1 MLIGQP
7 VDSRVDVGKA
17 VRNGEE
23 VQVQVFSGSS
33 ALNPGSLTDQVEAIS
48 RVLSPLAA
56 SEVGSIRC
64 IGLNVGVPPALPR
77 PIGGLRPCPPFPRVT
92 RLMDEPQCAV
102 REPRQGSKHAT
113 A

>member
-7 VDSRVDVGKA
+7 LDSNVDVGKA

-23 VQVQVFSGSS
+23 VQVKVFSGSS
-33 ALNPGSLTDQVEAIS
+33 ALNPGSLTDQVEVIA

-64 IGLNVGVPPALPR
+64 IGLNVCVPPGRPR
-77 PIGGLRPCPPFPRVT
+77 PIGGSRPSPR
-92 RLMDEPQCAV
+92 A
-102 REPRQGSKHAT
+102 
-113 A
+113 